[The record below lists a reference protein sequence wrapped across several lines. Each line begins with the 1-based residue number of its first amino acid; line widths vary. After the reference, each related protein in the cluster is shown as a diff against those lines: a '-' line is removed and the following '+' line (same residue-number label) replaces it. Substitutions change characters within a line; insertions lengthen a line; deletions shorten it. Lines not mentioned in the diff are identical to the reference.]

1 MIFSCSYIDK
11 AFSTRDFWWR
21 FGILERFLF
30 QATLK
35 NMTLSR
41 TSGIFAHTPS
51 ASFVGL
57 RLGPLNGDFGD
68 PKGYELSPTAGA
80 QFYRS
85 QERWATC
92 LCRQGVPWGSEKPGA
107 GVRFFWVGDTGKP
120 SETPSFFLFERQTAF
135 SVWKWEKMEV
145 EETSEF
151 CTSSWRKRTSNWI
164 SRRVHERTRPINVCW
179 KYPCIK
185 GR

>member
-1 MIFSCSYIDK
+1 MVKSCEVPVVGH
-11 AFSTRDFWWR
+11 DFQQLYRQGILNSGFLEWR

-85 QERWATC
+85 QER
-92 LCRQGVPWGSEKPGA
+92 
-107 GVRFFWVGDTGKP
+107 
-120 SETPSFFLFERQTAF
+120 
-135 SVWKWEKMEV
+135 
-145 EETSEF
+145 
-151 CTSSWRKRTSNWI
+151 
-164 SRRVHERTRPINVCW
+164 
-179 KYPCIK
+179 
-185 GR
+185 